1 MAKLNP
7 FDYVKSINE
16 KKRMSHVRD
25 YNPFLTN
32 RALSY
37 HLDTVMIANEM
48 NKYPRLPA
56 ICQYDFLYHTVRKG
70 KRYGGWYKEDEN
82 PNLQMVMEY
91 YNYSKAKALEA
102 LQVLS
107 QENLR
112 DMKQRM
118 DKGGR

>member
-16 KKRMSHVRD
+16 KNHIDQVRD
-25 YNPFLTN
+25 YNPYLTN
-32 RALSY
+32 RSLSY

-56 ICQYDFLYHTVRKG
+56 ACQYDFLYHSVRKSR
-70 KRYGGWYKEDEN
+70 RYGGWYKDDPN
-82 PNLQMVMEY
+82 PHLEMVMEY
-91 YNYSKAKALEA
+91 FNYSKTKALAA
-102 LQVLS
+102 LQNLT

-112 DMKQRM
+112 EIKKRM
-118 DKGGR
+118 DKGG